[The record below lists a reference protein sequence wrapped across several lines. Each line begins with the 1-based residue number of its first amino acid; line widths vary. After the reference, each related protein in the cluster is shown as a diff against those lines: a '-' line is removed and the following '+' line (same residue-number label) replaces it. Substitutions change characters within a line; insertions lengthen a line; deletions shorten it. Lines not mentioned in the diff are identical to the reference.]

1 MTTKTTKETMTKKT
15 THKITI
21 VWGTDRE
28 EEKTYSF
35 HNKTELE
42 CFVRGVEESNGW
54 LEYDIVNEQIKKV
67 SA

>member
-1 MTTKTTKETMTKKT
+1 MTKKT
-15 THKITI
+15 FHRITI

-28 EEKTYSF
+28 DKKTYSF
-35 HNKTELE
+35 HNKAELE

-54 LEYDIVNEQIKKV
+54 FTYDIIDQQIIKV

>member
-1 MTTKTTKETMTKKT
+1 MTTNKPKETMTKKT

-35 HNKTELE
+35 HSKAELE

-54 LEYDIVNEQIKKV
+54 LEYDIIDQQIIKV

>member
-1 MTTKTTKETMTKKT
+1 MTKKT

-35 HNKTELE
+35 YNKTERMFCKRCRRE
-42 CFVRGVEESNGW
+42 
-54 LEYDIVNEQIKKV
+54 
-67 SA
+67 